1 MAGLPPQSFLLET
14 ERFLI
19 RPMVAADASPA
30 LSEWTTDATAA
41 EMLNMKQRLWAVA
54 DQAAFFAKS
63 DAKTGNYLLGIF
75 AKSERATAIGVYK
88 IKFQTANSL
97 FVITHF
103 IGDHAWRRQHVTTET
118 TEVLYDYL
126 FNKLGYVK
134 AKANVRPHNRPVL
147 WLMLRGG
154 WRQEAHLVK
163 HLRDATTG
171 ERGDLL
177 VLGMLADEWRASLVQ
192 PPRLAITTVPKPPVQ
207 RPS

>member
-1 MAGLPPQSFLLET
+1 MAVLPPQSFSLET

-30 LSEWTTDATAA
+30 LEEWTTDANAA
-41 EMLNMKQRLWAVA
+41 EMLNMKQRRWAVA
-54 DQAAFFAKS
+54 DQAAFFAKN
-63 DAKTGNYLLGIF
+63 DGKTGNYLLGIF
-75 AKSERATAIGVYK
+75 AKSEKAPIGVYK
-88 IKFQTANSL
+88 MKFQPANAI

-103 IGDHAWRRQHVTTET
+103 IGDHDWRRQHVTTET

-126 FNKLGYVK
+126 FNQLGYKK

-171 ERGDLL
+171 ERGDIL
-177 VLGMLADEWRASLVQ
+177 VLGMLADEWRESLVQ
-192 PPRLAITTVPKPPVQ
+192 PPRLAISTVPKPPVQ